1 MINSRGVALLLATAI
16 ALVTLAFTSLVSEV
30 TPTILFV
37 VTIISFGVSYI
48 LSQLTLDFLIFK
60 EINNIYDMMD
70 KLRNEE
76 FSEIDDHEGTSLN
89 PLRKINQEIAS
100 YAQIKEKEI
109 KELKRI
115 EAFRREFLADI
126 SHELKTPIFAAQGF
140 VHTLLDGAV
149 KDKSVR
155 KRFLKKAAKS
165 LDGLN
170 MLVQELLTISQMEIG
185 EIRMHPEHFNLY
197 EVVED
202 VFDQMEEKS
211 ERKGVTVNFVEGC
224 EHKAYVFAD
233 PQRIYQVMTNLI
245 SNAVKYNNE
254 GGEVLV
260 DLEVGKE
267 DVTVFVKDNGLGI
280 PPEHIKRIFERFYR
294 VDKSRSK
301 DLGGTGL
308 GLAIVKHI
316 IEAHDSKVVVTS
328 TLGKGTIFSFKLPK
342 GEAPDEDDEL
352 FVEEL
357 DLDSS
362 EE

>member
-16 ALVTLAFTSLVSEV
+16 ALVTLAFTSLVGEA

-37 VTIISFGVSYI
+37 VTLISFGVAYI
-48 LSQLTLDFLIFK
+48 LSQLTLDFLVFR
-60 EINNIYDMMD
+60 EINNIYDMLD
-70 KLRNEE
+70 KLNNEE
-76 FSEIDDHEGTSLN
+76 FSEVDERDATTLN

-170 MLVQELLTISQMEIG
+170 LLVQELLTISQMEIG

-197 EVVED
+197 EVIKD
-202 VFDQMEEKS
+202 VFDQMEGKS
-211 ERKGVTVNFVEGC
+211 ERKEVAVKFVEGVDP
-224 EHKAYVFAD
+224 KTYVYAD

-245 SNAVKYNNE
+245 SNAIKYNNE
-254 GGEVLV
+254 GGEVWV
-260 DLEVGKE
+260 DLEIHKT
-267 DVTVFVKDNGLGI
+267 DVTVFVKDNGPGI

-316 IEAHDSKVVVTS
+316 IEAHESKVMVTS
-328 TLGKGTIFSFKLPK
+328 TMGKGTVFSFKLPI
-342 GEAPDEDDEL
+342 GEVLEDDEL

-357 DLDSS
+357 DWD
-362 EE
+362 EEDD

>member
-1 MINSRGVALLLATAI
+1 MMINSRGVALLLATAI
-16 ALVTLAFTSLVSEV
+16 ALVTLAFTSLVGAV

-60 EINNIYDMMD
+60 EINNIYDMLD
-70 KLRNEE
+70 NLRKEE
-76 FSEIDDHEGTSLN
+76 FSELDDRDSSHLN
-89 PLRKINQEIAS
+89 PLRRINQEIAS

-170 MLVQELLTISQMEIG
+170 ILVQELLTISQMEIG
-185 EIRMHPEHFNLY
+185 EIKMHPEHFNLY
-197 EVVED
+197 EVIMD
-202 VFDQMEEKS
+202 VFDQMEGKS
-211 ERKGVTVNFVEGC
+211 ERKEVTVKFVEGC
-224 EHKAYVFAD
+224 DPHTYVHAD

-245 SNAVKYNNE
+245 SNAIKYNNE
-254 GGEVLV
+254 GGEVWV
-260 DLEVGKE
+260 DLEVQE
-267 DVTVFVKDNGLGI
+267 NFVTVFVKDNGSGI
-280 PPEHIKRIFERFYR
+280 PPEHIKR
-294 VDKSRSK
+294 
-301 DLGGTGL
+301 
-308 GLAIVKHI
+308 
-316 IEAHDSKVVVTS
+316 
-328 TLGKGTIFSFKLPK
+328 
-342 GEAPDEDDEL
+342 
-352 FVEEL
+352 
-357 DLDSS
+357 
-362 EE
+362 